1 MIRIRKGLDVPIAGA
16 PEQRIESGPAIR
28 TVALLGDDYVGMK
41 PTMEVQVGD
50 RVKLGQL
57 LLSDKKTPG
66 IRYTS
71 PGSGRVTAIHRGAKR
86 KFESIVIALEGSE
99 EETFRSFPGVP
110 DRDAARQNLL
120 ASGMWT
126 ALRTRPFGRVPPP
139 DSVPHSLF
147 VTAIDTNPLAADPA
161 VVLEGKSDDFARGL
175 AVLSRL
181 TDGPVHLCQRPGAAI
196 PGSDQERVSIHEF
209 AGPHP
214 AGLPGTH
221 IHFLDP
227 VSEKKT
233 VWHVGY
239 QDVLA
244 IGHLFRTGH
253 LSVERVVALAGPAVA
268 RPRLLRTRIG
278 ASIDDLV
285 SGQLEEFPPG
295 QIEKSPLRVV
305 SGSVLSGRSAVE
317 VHGFLGRHHLQVS
330 ALSDE
335 RTRPFL
341 GWLRFGWNRFSV
353 QPAFLSALG
362 GRRRRFAFTTACQG
376 EPRAIVPLGMY
387 EKVMPLDLLP
397 TSLLKSISVGDT
409 ERAQALGCLELD
421 AEDLA
426 LCSFVCPGKSD
437 FGSSL
442 RGVLDVIEK
451 EG

>member
-1 MIRIRKGLDVPIAGA
+1 MIRIRKGLDVPIAGV
-16 PEQRIESGPAIR
+16 PEQRIESGPAIH

-57 LLSDKKTPG
+57 LFSDKKTPG
-66 IRYTS
+66 VRYTS
-71 PGSGRVTAIHRGAKR
+71 PGSGRVAAIHRGAKR

-99 EETFRSFPGVP
+99 QETFHSFPGVP
-110 DRDAARQNLL
+110 DRDAVRENLL
-120 ASGMWT
+120 ESGLWT
-126 ALRTRPFGRVPPP
+126 ALRARPFGRVPPP

-161 VVLEGKSDDFARGL
+161 VVLEGKGDDFARGL
-175 AVLSRL
+175 AVLSQL
-181 TDGPVHLCQRPGAAI
+181 TDGAVHLCQRPGAAI
-196 PGSDQERVSIHEF
+196 PRSDQERVSVHEF

-214 AGLPGTH
+214 AGLSGTH

-244 IGHLFRTGH
+244 IGYLFRTGH
-253 LSVERVVALAGPAVA
+253 LSVERVTALGGPAVA
-268 RPRLLRTRIG
+268 RARLLRTRIG
-278 ASIDDLV
+278 ASIGDLV
-285 SGQLEEFPPG
+285 SGRLVEPPPG
-295 QIEKSPLRVV
+295 QIEKPPIRVV
-305 SGSVLSGRSAVE
+305 SGSLLSGRSAVA
-317 VHGFLGRHHLQVS
+317 VHAYLGRHHLQVS

-335 RTRPFL
+335 RSRPFL
-341 GWLRFGWNRFSV
+341 GWLGLGWSRFSA

-362 GRRRRFAFTTACQG
+362 PRRRRFTLTTTSHG
-376 EPRAIVPLGMY
+376 EPRAIVPLGRY

-397 TSLLKSISVGDT
+397 TALLKSVSVGDV

-421 AEDLA
+421 EEDLA
-426 LCSFVCPGKSD
+426 LCSFVCAGKGD